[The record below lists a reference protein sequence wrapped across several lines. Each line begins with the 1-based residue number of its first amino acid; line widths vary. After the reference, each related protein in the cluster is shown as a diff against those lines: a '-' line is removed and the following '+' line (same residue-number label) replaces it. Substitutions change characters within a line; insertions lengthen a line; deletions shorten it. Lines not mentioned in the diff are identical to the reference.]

1 MDPSQLVHAHSSRS
15 GEDLLFDLDDERH
28 GHGTLSSMA
37 PEPTTPSA
45 GQVCTTFQFL
55 QSSTGNAKSG
65 LMPAHV
71 LRVPVCTL
79 QKPVLLF
86 MCC

>member
-45 GQVCTTFQFL
+45 GQVSTPFL
-55 QSSTGNAKSG
+55 SQQSSTGNLKDD
-65 LMPAHV
+65 LI
-71 LRVPVCTL
+71 
-79 QKPVLLF
+79 
-86 MCC
+86 